1 MGFYIGRVISNCE
14 VVDIII
20 IYNEFNRTKIYM
32 QHKIIERSLLSLF
45 QNKILFRKIK
55 KGYCNASLTLLT
67 LDESSSHEEKPPVL
81 PCGQDGVFH
90 PVGPTI
96 VRTAPHQ

>member
-1 MGFYIGRVISNCE
+1 
-14 VVDIII
+14 
-20 IYNEFNRTKIYM
+20 M

-55 KGYCNASLTLLT
+55 KGYCNASFTLLT

-81 PCGQDGVFH
+81 PCGQDGVSI
-90 PVGPTI
+90 PWDPPLY
-96 VRTAPHQ
+96 APPPINDL